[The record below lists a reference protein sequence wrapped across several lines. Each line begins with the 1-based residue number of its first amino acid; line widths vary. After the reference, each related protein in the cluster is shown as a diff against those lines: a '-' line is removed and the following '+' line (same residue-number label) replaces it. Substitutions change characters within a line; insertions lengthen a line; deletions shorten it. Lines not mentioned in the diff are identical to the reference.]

1 MTIYQDFSV
10 TNIVLLTLAILLI
23 PAFIYWVGRQENLD
37 RPAIIPNSLWRN
49 RIFTTICVA
58 VFFTWGS
65 FNALE
70 TIMTFYF
77 QDVQNYSATQTSIYF
92 LPAPIAGVICNLA
105 MGYLVHRVPANWL
118 VIVGCVVS
126 LGAPLAMV
134 NSTPNSIYWSTCKC
148 TDPSIAMYNVNS
160 WLHSVPRKHFQ
171 SHWC

>member
-1 MTIYQDFSV
+1 M
-10 TNIVLLTLAILLI
+10 LLALAILLI
-23 PAFIYWVGRQENLD
+23 PAFIYWVGRQENLG

-77 QDVQNYSATQTSIYF
+77 QDVQKYSATQTSIYF

-105 MGYLVHRVPANWL
+105 MGYLVQRVPANWL

-134 NSTPNSIYWSTCKC
+134 NSTPNSIYWSTCKF

>member
-1 MTIYQDFSV
+1 
-10 TNIVLLTLAILLI
+10 
-23 PAFIYWVGRQENLD
+23 
-37 RPAIIPNSLWRN
+37 
-49 RIFTTICVA
+49 VA

-77 QDVQNYSATQTSIYF
+77 QDVQKYSATQTSIYF

-105 MGYLVHRVPANWL
+105 MGYLVQRVPANWL

-134 NSTPNSIYWSTCKC
+134 NSTPNSIYWSTCK
-148 TDPSIAMYNVNS
+148 SNVVFVVMSNAN
-160 WLHSVPRKHFQ
+160 LRLCSVPCEHFQ
-171 SHWC
+171 PHWC